1 MDIKDCRNEIDRID
15 VELQQLF
22 EKRMQVAAEISRL
35 KSKNSLSTVNA
46 EREREILLHVDDRA
60 TPDLRLYGRVLFT
73 TLFDL
78 SRSYQNRLRHP
89 RGAVSDVIAKAV
101 RNQGL
106 PDRGQIACQ
115 GVEGAYS
122 QQACDKLFALPAIT
136 YFRSFAGV
144 AQAVEKGLCQYGVL
158 PIENSSHGTVNDVY
172 DLVRDHRFFIV
183 RSLKLHIRHS
193 LLANP
198 GATMDGIREI
208 VSHEQ
213 AIGQCSRF
221 LKDRSGIKVTTM
233 ENTAVAAKYVAE
245 SGRKDIA
252 AISSARCAELY
263 GLKIIERSVQD
274 ESNNF
279 TRFICI
285 GKDLDVKKGSDKI
298 SVMTTLPHKSGSL
311 NGLLTKFSAI
321 GLNLTKIESR
331 PIAGTDFEFMFYFD
345 FDGDVSD
352 PKVLGLI
359 SELENSSDKFVF
371 LGTYKEILG

>member
-89 RGAVSDVIAKAV
+89 NGVVSDVIAKAV

-198 GATMDGIREI
+198 GATMENIREI

-221 LKDRSGIKVTTM
+221 LKDHANIKVTTM
-233 ENTAVAAKYVAE
+233 ENTAVAAKFVAE
-245 SGRKDIA
+245 SGRTDIA

-263 GLKIIERSVQD
+263 GLAVLDDHVQNS
-274 ESNNF
+274 ENNY

-285 GKDLDVKKGSDKI
+285 SKELEIYPGANRI
-298 SVMTTLPHKSGSL
+298 SLMLSLPHRPGALYSIIA
-311 NGLLTKFSAI
+311 KFAAL
-321 GLNLTKIESR
+321 GLNLTKLESR
-331 PIAGTDFEFMFYFD
+331 PVPGSDFEFLFYFD
-345 FDGDVSD
+345 LESSVDS
-352 PKVLGLI
+352 PETLSVLNELAAVP
-359 SELENSSDKFVF
+359 SERFVF
-371 LGTYKEILG
+371 LGNYSEI

>member
-1 MDIKDCRNEIDRID
+1 MEIKDCRNEIDRID
-15 VELQQLF
+15 VELQGLF
-22 EKRMQVAAEISRL
+22 EKRMLVAAEIARL
-35 KSKNSLSTVNA
+35 KNRNSISTVNA

-60 TPDLRLYGRVLFT
+60 NPDLRLYNRVLFT

-89 RGAVSDVIAKAV
+89 EGAVSEVVAKA
-101 RNQGL
+101 RRSSGL

-198 GATMDGIREI
+198 GATMANIREI

-221 LKDRSGIKVTTM
+221 LKDHSGIKVTTM
-233 ENTAVAAKYVAE
+233 ENTAIAAKYVAE
-245 SGRKDIA
+245 SGRTDIA

-263 GLKIIERSVQD
+263 GLAVLDDHVQNS
-274 ESNNF
+274 ENNY

-285 GKDLDVKKGSDKI
+285 SKELEIYPGANRI
-298 SVMTTLPHKSGSL
+298 SLMLSL
-311 NGLLTKFSAI
+311 LHRPGALYSIIAKFAAL
-321 GLNLTKIESR
+321 GLNLTKLESR
-331 PIAGTDFEFMFYFD
+331 PVPGSDFEFLFYFD
-345 FDGDVSD
+345 LESSVDSPETLSILNELAAV
-352 PKVLGLI
+352 P
-359 SELENSSDKFVF
+359 SERFVF
-371 LGTYKEILG
+371 LGNYSEI